1 MTELKLEP
9 EITQYINY
17 CEKYEVSPLTF
28 NNVDEQRRLYNAMR
42 AGLAQAIPESLQ
54 IEDKTVQGAEGHQ
67 IPIRVY
73 RNTLEGLQPCCL
85 FFHGGGFV
93 VGNIETHNDFVAE
106 LAHKTGVTIISVDYR
121 LSPEHH
127 YPVALHDCRDVL
139 IDVVAN
145 PDNYG
150 IDKHKIAVS
159 GDSAGGTLAAGLSLL
174 SRDDKLAD
182 IKSQL
187 LIYPWFG
194 GGLVDIG
201 REVVQKTAPLLPTD
215 DLGFY
220 AKAYMGEQTEIDKY
234 AAPLL
239 ELDYSSLPSTFMLT
253 VEHDAIRDDGF
264 IFTERLSSAGIA
276 VEHYDAKGLVHG
288 CMQARYM
295 CPQTSVAFQKWVDAL
310 KQAFS

>member
-9 EITQYINY
+9 EITSYISY
-17 CEKYEVSPLTF
+17 CEKYEISPLTF
-28 NNVDEQRRLYNAMR
+28 DNVNEQRRLYNTMR
-42 AGLAQAIPESLQ
+42 SGLAQDIPNELNL
-54 IEDKTVQGAEGHQ
+54 EDTYITGAEGHQ
-67 IPIRVY
+67 IPIRIY
-73 RNTLEGLQPCCL
+73 RNTTEPNQPCCL

-106 LAHKTGVTIISVDYR
+106 LAHKAGVTIISVDYR

-127 YPVALHDCRDVL
+127 YPAALHDCRDVL
-139 IDVVAN
+139 IDVVKHA
-145 PDNYG
+145 DTYQID
-150 IDKHKIAVS
+150 IDKLAVS
-159 GDSAGGTLAAGLSLL
+159 GDSAGGTLAAGLALL
-174 SRDDKLAD
+174 SRDEKLAD

-201 REVVQKTAPLLPTD
+201 AEVTQETAPLLPAD

-220 AKAYMGEQTEIDKY
+220 AQAYIGEETDIDKY

-239 ELDYSSLPSTFMLT
+239 EKDYSNLPSTFMLT

-264 IFTERLSSAGIA
+264 IFSERLANA
-276 VEHYDAKGLVHG
+276 NVKVEHYDARGLVHG
-288 CMQARYM
+288 CMQARHM
-295 CPQTSVAFQKWVDAL
+295 CPQTAVAFQKWVDAL
-310 KQAFS
+310 KQLV

>member
-1 MTELKLEP
+1 MAELQLEP
-9 EITQYINY
+9 EITRYIDY
-17 CEKYEVSPLTF
+17 CERYEVSPLTF
-28 NNVDEQRRLYNAMR
+28 ENVAEQRRLYNEMR
-42 AGLAQAIPESLQ
+42 AGLAQPIPESLI
-54 IEDKTVQGAEGHQ
+54 IEDTTVKAVDGHQ
-67 IPIRVY
+67 IPIRIY
-73 RNTLEGLQPCCL
+73 RNTQEANQPCCL

-106 LAHKTGVTIISVDYR
+106 LAYKANVTIISVDYR
-121 LSPEHH
+121 LSPEVH
-127 YPVALHDCRDVL
+127 YPTALHDCRDVL

-145 PDNYG
+145 PSQYG
-150 IDKHKIAVS
+150 INKDNIALS

-174 SRDDKLAD
+174 SRDKNIAD

-201 REVVQKTAPLLPTD
+201 AEVTQETAPLLPAD

-239 ELDYSSLPSTFMLT
+239 EKDYSKLPSTFMLT

-264 IFTERLSSAGIA
+264 IFVERLASAGVK

-288 CMQARYM
+288 CMQARFM
-295 CPQTSVAFQKWVDAL
+295 CPQTSIAFAKWVDAL
-310 KQAFS
+310 KNSL

>member
-1 MTELKLEP
+1 MTKLKLEP
-9 EITQYINY
+9 EITRYINY

-28 NNVDEQRRLYNAMR
+28 DNVDEQRRQYNTMR
-42 AGLAQAIPESLQ
+42 GGLAQHIPSELL
-54 IEDKTVQGAEGHQ
+54 IEDTTVTGADGHA
-67 IPIRVY
+67 IPIRIY
-73 RNTLEGLQPCCL
+73 RNSSDAKQPCCL

-106 LAHKTGVTIISVDYR
+106 LAHKSSVTIISVDYR

-127 YPVALHDCRDVL
+127 YPAALHDCRDVL
-139 IDVVAN
+139 INVVKHA
-145 PDNYG
+145 DTYK
-150 IDKHKIAVS
+150 IDIERLALS
-159 GDSAGGTLAAGLSLL
+159 GDSAGGTLAAGLALL
-174 SRDDKLAD
+174 SRDEKLAD

-201 REVVQKTAPLLPTD
+201 AEVTQETAPLLPAE

-220 AKAYMGEQTEIDKY
+220 AQAYLGEDPEIDKY

-239 ELDYSSLPSTFMLT
+239 EKDYSNLPSTFMLT

-264 IFTERLSSAGIA
+264 ILSERLSNAGVA

-288 CMQARYM
+288 CIQARYM
-295 CPQTSVAFQKWVDAL
+295 CPQSAIAFQKWVDAL
-310 KQAFS
+310 KQLA

>member
-1 MTELKLEP
+1 MTELKLDP
-9 EITQYINY
+9 EITSYISY

-28 NNVDEQRRLYNAMR
+28 DNVDEQRRLYNEMR
-42 AGLAQAIPESLQ
+42 GGLAQDIPTELA
-54 IEDKTVQGAEGHQ
+54 IEDTHVTGAEGHQ
-67 IPIRVY
+67 IPIRIY
-73 RNTLEGLQPCCL
+73 RNTSADNQPCCL

-106 LAHKTGVTIISVDYR
+106 LAFKAGVTIISVDYR
-121 LSPEHH
+121 LSPQHH
-127 YPVALHDCRDVL
+127 YPAALHDCRDVL
-139 IDVVAN
+139 IDVVKRAADYKVDIN
-145 PDNYG
+145 RL
-150 IDKHKIAVS
+150 AVS

-174 SRDDKLAD
+174 SRDEQLAD

-201 REVVQKTAPLLPTD
+201 AEVVQETAPLLPAD

-220 AKAYMGEQTEIDKY
+220 AQAYMGETTEIDKY

-239 ELDYSSLPSTFMLT
+239 EKDYSNLPSTFMLT

-264 IFTERLSSAGIA
+264 ILSDRLSDAGIA

-288 CMQARYM
+288 CMQARHM
-295 CPQTSVAFQKWVDAL
+295 CPQTAIAFQKWVAAL
-310 KQAFS
+310 KQLA